1 MGGFQSV
8 GLSSIIEFKFCELN
22 LKATIEEQT
31 RTNINLH
38 SKLHEILWLRLK
50 FSKFIKNLQNPK
62 NTILRTWRTFV
73 DEHKTRSWVPSCA
86 SWKYSQGSTKLNFGF
101 WFQIYRWY
109 SLLPT
114 VKTTFNHW
122 KMILTCLY
130 TWFHRC
136 TRVNGVQEVDGYMS
150 GRLKLYIRQV
160 RSCQG
165 QILVEYLMLEFPFW
179 SNVMLGIHKSNS
191 TWFKMNQNHSDH
203 SDSILSSNPS
213 KSNSDEFLRFSTK
226 NAYAKWLCGSFPVYK
241 PTYLDMTIKNFKRRV
256 TFISITNR
264 RVSPL

>member
-1 MGGFQSV
+1 MA
-8 GLSSIIEFKFCELN
+8 FKI
-22 LKATIEEQT
+22 LKIHQ
-31 RTNINLH
+31 
-38 SKLHEILWLRLK
+38 K
-50 FSKFIKNLQNPK
+50 FAKPEKHNVANMA
-62 NTILRTWRTFV
+62 TFV
-73 DEHKTRSWVPSCA
+73 DEHKTRSWVTSCA
-86 SWKYSQGSTKLNFGF
+86 SWKYSQGWRKLNFGF

-109 SLLPT
+109 FLLPT
-114 VKTTFNHW
+114 VRTTFNHW

-150 GRLKLYIRQV
+150 GRFKLYMRQV

-165 QILVEYLMLEFPFW
+165 QILVEFLMLEFPFW

-191 TWFKMNQNHSDH
+191 TWFKMNQNHSD
-203 SDSILSSNPS
+203 SILSSNPS
-213 KSNSDEFLRFSTK
+213 KSNSDEFLRFSKKT
-226 NAYAKWLCGSFPVYK
+226 AYAKWIGGSFPVYK
-241 PTYLDMTIKNFKRRV
+241 PTYLDMAIKNFLYLIPLTCLKRRA

>member
-1 MGGFQSV
+1 MGAQLRILKIFPG
-8 GLSSIIEFKFCELN
+8 IDKIEF
-22 LKATIEEQT
+22 
-31 RTNINLH
+31 
-38 SKLHEILWLRLK
+38 
-50 FSKFIKNLQNPK
+50 
-62 NTILRTWRTFV
+62 
-73 DEHKTRSWVPSCA
+73 
-86 SWKYSQGSTKLNFGF
+86 
-101 WFQIYRWY
+101 WFLISVQIYRWY
-109 SLLPT
+109 SLIPT

-165 QILVEYLMLEFPFW
+165 QILVEFLMLEFPFW

-191 TWFKMNQNHSDH
+191 TWFKMNQNHSD
-203 SDSILSSNPS
+203 SILSSNPS

-226 NAYAKWLCGSFPVYK
+226 NRLRKMALWQFSGAQAHLSWYDNKEL
-241 PTYLDMTIKNFKRRV
+241 
-256 TFISITNR
+256 
-264 RVSPL
+264 